1 MGHNVT
7 ATSARITVVEGARV
21 VIVVEVLEEG
31 VDSEGADADAEESK
45 GLLSSMKVTNPRA
58 KAAISATSFV
68 RDIANQSGSRPALF
82 IDNI

>member
-45 GLLSSMKVTNPRA
+45 GHSP
-58 KAAISATSFV
+58 
-68 RDIANQSGSRPALF
+68 Q
-82 IDNI
+82 

>member
-31 VDSEGADADAEESK
+31 VDSEGADAGAEESK
-45 GLLSSMKVTNPRA
+45 GHSP
-58 KAAISATSFV
+58 
-68 RDIANQSGSRPALF
+68 Q
-82 IDNI
+82 

>member
-21 VIVVEVLEEG
+21 VTVVEVLEEG

-45 GLLSSMKVTNPRA
+45 GLLSSMKVTNARA

-82 IDNI
+82 IANI